1 MVLHCELRRNTS
13 SSVVGLSFLMSGI
26 QQQEAV
32 ALGVD
37 PFYLFWQVIYSGS

>member
-1 MVLHCELRRNTS
+1 MVLHCELWRNMS
-13 SSVVGLSFLMSGI
+13 SSVVGLFFLMPGI

-32 ALGVD
+32 TLGVD